1 MTSLDAK
8 NAHYWITVIFAG
20 LVFLLVLNYIPAQD
34 TVQEQIFAERGYKI
48 VSQSESIATEFIF
61 DPTWVP
67 QAGESKT
74 IDFIFYD
81 ANNTQ
86 IYVSEVKNNGQMTY
100 VNLKFSSNYNKEGGN
115 FVTSTVIHKD
125 NGQLNYSG
133 VLIKPRFYDVQN
145 NEELAME
152 YSTGIGPDD
161 LITLGFGKKEMEQF
175 SGKKIAVKLSNL
187 NLVQYRKI

>member
-1 MTSLDAK
+1 MDAK

-61 DPTWVP
+61 DPTWLP
-67 QAGESKT
+67 EAGGSKT
-74 IDFIFYD
+74 VDYIFYD
-81 ANNTQ
+81 ANNTR
-86 IYVSEVKNNGQMTY
+86 IYVSEIKNNGQMTY
-100 VNLKFSSNYNKEGGN
+100 VNIKFSSNYNKEEGT

-125 NGQLNYSG
+125 NGELSYSG
-133 VLIKPRFYDVQN
+133 VFIKPRFYDVQN

-152 YSTGIGPDD
+152 YSMGIGPDD
-161 LITLGFGKKEMEQF
+161 LITLGFGEKEMEQF
-175 SGKKIAVKLSNL
+175 SGKQIAVKLSNF
-187 NLVQYRKI
+187 NLVHYKRI